1 MRKVQRHVTGLLFRL
16 LIGYTHRS
24 ELGRVSHSSERA
36 HRNGTVYSGVCEI
49 QVPSVLHVFRIRV
62 QLRYCDVNEALTPP
76 LGN

>member
-49 QVPSVLHVFRIRV
+49 QFPVFCMCSELEFSCV
-62 QLRYCDVNEALTPP
+62 TVM
-76 LGN
+76 